1 LNISVWELAAAQVS
15 VTEPGSRIYE
25 FFVWLRG
32 SPLGQ
37 LMRSSGVWTY
47 GVVNLVH
54 IIGVASLF
62 GAVLILDLRLLGAW
76 KKVSVAAISAVA
88 VPIAKTGFCIAALA
102 GICMI
107 STNAT
112 DYAGNPFLLIK
123 FPAIFLGLV
132 NALVLNRQTAW
143 QQRATRE
150 FSPSERKR
158 LAVLGGVSLACWLT
172 AISAGRMIGYW

>member
-1 LNISVWELAAAQVS
+1 LALALAQVS
-15 VTEPGSRIYE
+15 LTEPGSRIYE
-25 FFVWLRG
+25 FFVWLRA

-37 LMRSSGVWTY
+37 AMRSSGVWTY
-47 GVVNLVH
+47 GVVNLIH

-62 GAVLILDLRLLGAW
+62 GSVLILDLRLLGLW
-76 KKVSVAAISAVA
+76 KNVSIAAISAVA
-88 VPIAKTGFCIAALA
+88 VPIAKTGFCVAALA

-123 FPAIFLGLV
+123 FPAIFLALV
-132 NALVLNRQTAW
+132 NALILNRQTAW
-143 QQRATRE
+143 RQRHTRE
-150 FSPSERKR
+150 FSPRERRR
-158 LAVLGGVSLACWLT
+158 LAWLGGISLVCWLT